1 MQSGPAIRLD
11 KWLWHARLC
20 KTRGV
25 AARLVADGAVRVNA
39 ERVVKPAAPL
49 RVGDGLTLRQGQAV
63 RVLRVLDLG
72 ARRGPAVE
80 ARGLYVDLAAPDAG
94 QPAGPPPL
102 APPPPT
108 DT

>member
-1 MQSGPAIRLD
+1 MQPGPAIRLD

-20 KTRGV
+20 KSRGL

-39 ERVVKPAAPL
+39 ERVLKPAAPL
-49 RVGDGLTLRQGQAV
+49 RVGDGLTLRQGAEI
-63 RVLRVLDLG
+63 RVLRVMALG

-80 ARGLYVDLAAPDAG
+80 ARGLYVDLAATHAAP
-94 QPAGPPPL
+94 PAL
-102 APPPPT
+102 APPLPT